1 MKTTKYQYRFLAR
14 IVIEAKTPLA
24 VGSGDNNVLTDAL
37 VATDANGLPY
47 IPGTSIAG
55 VIRSMIEDK
64 QLVKN
69 IFGFQEKKD
78 GEGSKIIFTEAK
90 LLNNY
95 GLAMDGLCTTADC
108 SDFLKQ
114 YQNLPIR
121 QHTKINHRGTTAD
134 RAKFDEQVVYAGS
147 RFCFEMEMV
156 AENDAE
162 DKTNF
167 EKALE
172 QIFKSSFRIGGGTR
186 SGFGEIDVVEIKE
199 SILNLA
205 EPKQLQLYLDKS
217 SNLQDSATWT
227 GWQKNK
233 KETID
238 DKQWTEYILN
248 LKAEDFIMFGS
259 GFGDE
264 DVDAVPV
271 KEKRVKWTNDGKG
284 EIKEEVVL
292 IPGTSVKGAI
302 AHRTAFY
309 YNKLNNRFAGEQGD
323 NEPKVGTQNEAVVA
337 LFGKEG
343 ESTKDQTRGNVI
355 ISDVFADKALQEKI
369 FDHVAIDRFT
379 GGAVDGA
386 LFNEKAIYAKDE
398 SFTIRILVKKSVL
411 DYDKDKN
418 IKEAFENA
426 LRDICKGL
434 LPLGGAVNKG
444 YGMFSEII
452 ICEGKS
458 LNLEEVNQ

>member
-47 IPGTSIAG
+47 ISGTSIAG
-55 VIRSMIEDK
+55 VVRSMIGDE
-64 QLVKN
+64 QLVNKV
-69 IFGFQEKKD
+69 FGFQKKKD

-90 LLNNY
+90 LLNENSEVI
-95 GLAMDGLCTTADC
+95 DGLHILD
-108 SDFLKQ
+108 DKKDEFLKE
-114 YQNLPIR
+114 YHNLPIR

-162 DKTNF
+162 NKTNF

-205 EPKQLQLYLDKS
+205 EPKQLQLYLEKS
-217 SNLQDSATWT
+217 SNLQDSAKWT
-227 GWQKNK
+227 GWQENK

-248 LKAEDFIMFGS
+248 LKADDFLMFGS

-271 KEKRVKWTNDGKG
+271 KEKRVKWTNGKG

-323 NEPKVGTQNEAVVA
+323 NEPKVGTQNEAVVT

-343 ESTKDQTRGNVI
+343 ESTTDQKRGNVI
-355 ISDVFADKALQEKI
+355 ISDVFANKALQEKI

-398 SFTIRILVKKSVL
+398 TFTIRILVKKSVL
-411 DYDKDKN
+411 DDKDKN

-444 YGMFSEII
+444 YGMFSGTIT
-452 ICEGKS
+452 CEGKT
-458 LNLEEVNQ
+458 LNLEEVKQ

>member
-1 MKTTKYQYRFLAR
+1 MKESKYPYRFLAR

-55 VIRSMIEDK
+55 VVRSMISDE
-64 QLVKN
+64 QLVNKV
-69 IFGFQEKKD
+69 FGFQKKKD

-90 LLNNY
+90 LLNENSEVI
-95 GLAMDGLCTTADC
+95 DGLHILD
-108 SDFLKQ
+108 DKKNEFLKE
-114 YQNLPIR
+114 YHNLPIR

-134 RAKFDEQVVYAGS
+134 GAKFDEQVVFAGS

-162 DKTNF
+162 NKTNF

-227 GWQKNK
+227 GWQENK

-248 LKAEDFIMFGS
+248 LKADDFLMFGS

-271 KEKRVKWTNDGKG
+271 KENRVKWTNGKG

-323 NEPKVGTQNEAVVA
+323 NEPKVGTQNEAVVT

-343 ESTKDQTRGNVI
+343 ESTTDQKRGNVI
-355 ISDVFADKALQEKI
+355 ISDVFANKALQEKI

-411 DYDKDKN
+411 DKETN
-418 IKEAFENA
+418 IKIAFENA

-444 YGMFSEII
+444 YGMFSGTITCDKEP
-452 ICEGKS
+452 
-458 LNLEEVNQ
+458 LNKEEVKQ

>member
-1 MKTTKYQYRFLAR
+1 MKESKYPYRFLAR

-55 VIRSMIEDK
+55 VVRSMIGDE
-64 QLVKN
+64 QLVNKVL
-69 IFGFQEKKD
+69 GFQKKKD

-90 LLNNY
+90 LLNENSEVI
-95 GLAMDGLCTTADC
+95 DGLHILD
-108 SDFLKQ
+108 DKKDEFLKE
-114 YQNLPIR
+114 YHNLPIR

-156 AENDAE
+156 AENDVE
-162 DKTNF
+162 NKTNF

-205 EPKQLQLYLDKS
+205 EPKLLQLYLDKS
-217 SNLQDSATWT
+217 SNLQDSAKWT
-227 GWQKNK
+227 GWQENK

-248 LKAEDFIMFGS
+248 LKADDFLMFGS

-323 NEPKVGTQNEAVVA
+323 NKPKVGTQNEAVVA

-343 ESTKDQTRGNVI
+343 ESTTDQKRGNVI

-398 SFTIRILVKKSVL
+398 SFKIRILVKKSVL
-411 DYDKDKN
+411 DKDKN
-418 IKEAFENA
+418 IKIAFENA

-444 YGMFSEII
+444 YGMFSGTITCNNET
-452 ICEGKS
+452 
-458 LNLEEVNQ
+458 LNLEEVKQ

>member
-1 MKTTKYQYRFLAR
+1 MKESKYPYRFLAR

-55 VIRSMIEDK
+55 VVRSMIGDE
-64 QLVKN
+64 QLVNKVL
-69 IFGFQEKKD
+69 GFQKKKD

-90 LLNNY
+90 LLNENSEVI
-95 GLAMDGLCTTADC
+95 DGLHILD
-108 SDFLKQ
+108 DKKDEFLKE
-114 YQNLPIR
+114 YHNLPIR

-156 AENDAE
+156 AENDVE
-162 DKTNF
+162 NKTNF

-205 EPKQLQLYLDKS
+205 EPKLLQLYLDKS
-217 SNLQDSATWT
+217 SNLQDSAKWT
-227 GWQKNK
+227 GWQENK

-248 LKAEDFIMFGS
+248 LKADDFLMFGS

-323 NEPKVGTQNEAVVA
+323 NKPKVGTQNEAVVA

-343 ESTKDQTRGNVI
+343 ESTTDQKRGNVI

-398 SFTIRILVKKSVL
+398 SFKIRILVKKSVL
-411 DYDKDKN
+411 DKDKN
-418 IKEAFENA
+418 IKNAFENA

-444 YGMFSEII
+444 YGMFSGTITCNNET
-452 ICEGKS
+452 
-458 LNLEEVNQ
+458 LNLEEVKQ

>member
-1 MKTTKYQYRFLAR
+1 MKQSKYPYRFLAR

-55 VIRSMIEDK
+55 VIRSMIGDE

-69 IFGFQEKKD
+69 VFGFQEKKD

-134 RAKFDEQVVYAGS
+134 GAKFDEQVVFAGS

-156 AENDAE
+156 AENSD
-162 DKTNF
+162 DQKNF
-167 EKALE
+167 KLALD
-172 QIFKSSFRIGGGTR
+172 QVCKSSFRIGGGTR
-186 SGFGEIDVVEIKE
+186 SGFGEIDVIEIKE

-205 EPKQLQLYLDKS
+205 KPKQLQLYLDKS
-217 SNLQDSATWT
+217 SNLQDSAKWT
-227 GWQKNK
+227 GWQENK

-248 LKAEDFIMFGS
+248 LKAEDFLMFGS

-271 KEKRVKWTNDGKG
+271 KEKRVEWTNGKG
-284 EIKEEVVL
+284 EIKEELVL

-309 YNKLNNRFAGEQGD
+309 YNKLNRFFATEE
-323 NEPKVGTQNEAVVA
+323 NCKKVEADSYVNEAVA
-337 LFGKEG
+337 TLFGKTG
-343 ESTKDQTRGNVI
+343 KDENGKEKQERGNVI
-355 ISDVFADKALQEKI
+355 ISDVFANKALQEKI

-411 DYDKDKN
+411 DKDKN
-418 IKEAFENA
+418 IKIAFENA

-444 YGMFSEII
+444 YGMFSGTIT
-452 ICEGKS
+452 CDNKT
-458 LNLEEVNQ
+458 LNLEEVKQ